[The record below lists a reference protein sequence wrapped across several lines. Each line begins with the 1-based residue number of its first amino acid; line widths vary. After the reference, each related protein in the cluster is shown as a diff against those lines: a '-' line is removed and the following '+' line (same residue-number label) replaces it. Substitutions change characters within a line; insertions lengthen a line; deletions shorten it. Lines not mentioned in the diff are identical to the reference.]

1 MNLIWN
7 SMNFRCQKII
17 IKNLLLRVFFLLG
30 LLRDLTEQ
38 YSYKIPTLCNIL
50 IVFNINRIEDK
61 LFQIS
66 LKKERGIIGG

>member
-38 YSYKIPTLCNIL
+38 YSYKIPKLCNIL

>member
-1 MNLIWN
+1 
-7 SMNFRCQKII
+7 MNFRCQKII

-38 YSYKIPTLCNIL
+38 YSYKIPKLCNIL